1 MFEDKLKAIRSKI
14 AKIVA
19 NNHKSV
25 VGINYAMN
33 QFWSMLIKN
42 ITEARAILASEMV
55 SLGIKPDSV
64 VQSMESS
71 NRLIQVIMLGDVVF
85 SFIYH
90 RVGSIFD
97 GKNFKL
103 CGRIIIYFGNI
114 LTQFSETTDIEALID
129 HIYKQEL
136 GSFYVFNEKLV
147 VYREE
152 NGKRSEFD
160 DFNKAINSVLW
171 QYIRDKQF
179 HSHTDK
185 TGGQIVFM

>member
-1 MFEDKLKAIRSKI
+1 MFDEKLKSIQRKI

-33 QFWSMLIKN
+33 QFWSILIKN
-42 ITEARAILASEMV
+42 ITEARAIISSELV
-55 SLGIKPDSV
+55 ALGVKPDSI
-64 VQSMESS
+64 VQVMESP
-71 NRLIQVIMLGDVVF
+71 NRLIQVVMVGDVF
-85 SFIYH
+85 LSFIYH
-90 RVGSIFD
+90 HIGSIFD

-114 LTQFSETTDIEALID
+114 LSLLNETTDSNSLID
-129 HIYKQEL
+129 TIYKDEL
-136 GSFYVFNEKLV
+136 GSFFVFNEKLV
-147 VYREE
+147 VYRDE

-160 DFNKAINSVLW
+160 DFNKAINSILW
-171 QYIRDKQF
+171 GHIRDKQF
-179 HSHTDK
+179 HPHTDK